1 MVKNSLMGQSIIPA
15 AGGVRRNRIFSL
27 AFLYFLRQCFAK
39 PLKFLFFNHIKVSFS
54 KHALI
59 SDCFLFKT
67 ILFFRY
73 RCVISIL

>member
-27 AFLYFLRQCFAK
+27 AFLYFLRPCFAK
-39 PLKFLFFNHIKVSFS
+39 SLKFLFFNHVKVSFS

-59 SDCFLFKT
+59 SDCFFIQNYLIF
-67 ILFFRY
+67 
-73 RCVISIL
+73 